1 MELVTGRAGTPHIT
15 SQQDRQRN
23 QGTFGDGAYIL
34 KTGNQLAPVVQS
46 SNKIQIKDGALMFQG
61 ALFSVKVGTVDEVT
75 IANGS
80 QGMQR
85 KDLIVARYTYD
96 AGENVESAAWAVIQG
111 TPAASNPV
119 TPEYTEGDIQAG
131 DTTVE
136 CPVFI
141 VTLDG
146 INITGV
152 EMVPEIAPDVPEIM
166 AQLEELNSNLQI
178 ETGSVSSVDKGTIRY
193 IKNGNVVY
201 VYGFLTINDSIG
213 AVDILPYRAKRAA
226 RFPAAGYFNVDSNVA
241 SYGHGRVET
250 DNGKVSIWLDSAA
263 TYAAINFVYETTGE
277 RTTNPISQ
285 SNERK

>member
-34 KTGNQLAPVVQS
+34 KTGNQLDPVVQS

-166 AQLEELNSNLQI
+166 AQLEELNSN
-178 ETGSVSSVDKGTIRY
+178 
-193 IKNGNVVY
+193 IKNNAGIIAYMKYIALSFHTSDTLQTWLKDVPDDIFVNPSNYTVALSMREQGGTPYSQVSKMTYEIRTNTKQFVVNA
-201 VYGFLTINDSIG
+201 YGSGFVSGHQLDVSVTIF
-213 AVDILPYRAKRAA
+213 K
-226 RFPAAGYFNVDSNVA
+226 
-241 SYGHGRVET
+241 T
-250 DNGKVSIWLDSAA
+250 M
-263 TYAAINFVYETTGE
+263 
-277 RTTNPISQ
+277 
-285 SNERK
+285 